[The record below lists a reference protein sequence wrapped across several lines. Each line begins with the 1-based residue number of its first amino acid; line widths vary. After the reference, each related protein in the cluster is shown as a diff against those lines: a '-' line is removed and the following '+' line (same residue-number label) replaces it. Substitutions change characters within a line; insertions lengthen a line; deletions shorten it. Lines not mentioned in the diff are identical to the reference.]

1 MPPYDSQELHKHS
14 TLHPRQYPFRENSLS
29 EAWHWIQRRC
39 LCRVRPV
46 PCIHILP
53 YEPIREVLFCR
64 MFFCSGMW
72 LLRLA
77 CLFHKLHSVLHR
89 KSDVRILLLRNELP
103 EGKLFNFS
111 RFSIK
116 EGSWLRQHKGLTWK
130 SWFIEMLMM
139 VLAAGGCLLSNWPAL
154 LSSTAHLSQ
163 GSGYY
168 KSEEQKM
175 RPWKLHISFIII
187 FCKIKMG
194 LPWWLSGKES
204 TSQCRRNGFNLW
216 VRKIH
221 WRKKWQPS
229 RAVWE
234 IPWIEESWP

>member
-1 MPPYDSQELHKHS
+1 MDCVRKAEKLMQAFCLMQHLIHSWKRKPHFPRGSWSVKLWLH
-14 TLHPRQYPFRENSLS
+14 
-29 EAWHWIQRRC
+29 
-39 LCRVRPV
+39 LC
-46 PCIHILP
+46 
-53 YEPIREVLFCR
+53 
-64 MFFCSGMW
+64 
-72 LLRLA
+72 
-77 CLFHKLHSVLHR
+77 
-89 KSDVRILLLRNELP
+89 NELP

-154 LSSTAHLSQ
+154 LSSTAHLPQ

-175 RPWKLHISFIII
+175 RPWKLHISFIIF

-229 RAVWE
+229 WAVWE